1 MRKIIEI
8 LEEIMAVTYKLSD
21 ILFFKYDIQFIDLW
35 KGRLWEVIIRNAR
48 IAAEQWKKGVYLP
61 EDLHLSGR
69 VIMRTEAV

>member
-1 MRKIIEI
+1 M
-8 LEEIMAVTYKLSD
+8 
-21 ILFFKYDIQFIDLW
+21 

-48 IAAEQWKKGVYLP
+48 IAAEQWKKGVYLQ